1 MPYRYETEIAAADQ
15 PLTVE
20 DAERLL
26 APWRDAPGLA
36 LAVSGGADSMA
47 LMLLVK
53 RWRAKLAD
61 APRIL
66 AFTVDHGL
74 RPEAEREAEFVAAA
88 AARHGIEHHTLRW
101 TGEKPAGNIQAA
113 AREARYRLLA
123 DAAAAQ
129 GIGHI
134 VTAHHLDDQA
144 ETFMLRLARGS
155 GVYGLGAMEDER
167 SLYGV
172 SIVRP
177 FLRIPKSRLE
187 ATLEE
192 ASQVW
197 IADPSNRDDRY
208 SRARLRRLMPLLDE
222 EGISAE
228 RLAATAA
235 RLRRAAIAI
244 ETVVDDVL
252 WSMIDLHPAGVAQV
266 DIERLMAQPDEIG
279 LRALARLVRGIGG
292 GEFPPRL
299 ARLEA
304 VYDALKTASADD
316 GRVKRTLGGTVLRR
330 DGGTLT
336 IFREIGRSG
345 LPTTRLEP
353 GKVAVWDR
361 RFRIFTPDVAP
372 PLEVR
377 GLGWDLLPEVPIRS
391 RAALPDAAIA
401 AAPAIF
407 CSDELIAAPNVG
419 VYGQGSA
426 WFGIASEFI
435 GVGALV
441 SGVTLE
447 C

>member
-1 MPYRYETEIAAADQ
+1 MPYRDETGCVAADQ

-20 DAERLL
+20 DAETLL

-47 LMLLVK
+47 LLLLAA
-53 RWRAKLAD
+53 RWRVKLAD
-61 APRIL
+61 APRVL

-74 RPEAEREAEFVAAA
+74 RPEAAREAEFVAAA
-88 AARHGIEHHTLRW
+88 AARLGIEHHTLRW
-101 TGEKPAGNIQAA
+101 TGEKPAGNLQAA
-113 AREARYRLLA
+113 ARQARYRLLA
-123 DAAAAQ
+123 DAAAEH
-129 GIGHI
+129 GLGHV

-155 GVYGLGAMEDER
+155 GVYGLGAMEDEHG
-167 SLYGV
+167 LYGV
-172 SIVRP
+172 SVVRP
-177 FLRIPKSRLE
+177 FLKIPKSRLE
-187 ATLEE
+187 ATLAA
-192 ASQVW
+192 ASERW

-208 SRARLRRLMPLLDE
+208 SRIRMRRLMPRLEE

-235 RLRRAAIAI
+235 RLRRAATAI

-252 WSMIDLHPAGVAQV
+252 WSMLDLHPAGVAQV
-266 DIERLMAQPDEIG
+266 DIERLMAQPEEIG

-292 GEFPPRL
+292 GAFPPRL
-299 ARLEA
+299 APLEA
-304 VYDALKTASADD
+304 VYGALKTASADD
-316 GRVKRTLGGTVLRR
+316 CRVKRTLGGAVLRR
-330 DGGTLT
+330 NGGMLT

-361 RFRIFTPDVAP
+361 RFRIFAPDAAA

-407 CSDELIAAPNVG
+407 RSDELIAAPNVG
-419 VYGQGSA
+419 VFGQGSA

-441 SGVTLE
+441 SGASLE
-447 C
+447 R